1 MIVSKPDYY
10 DEFTCIADRCEETC
24 CAGWQIVIDEKA
36 LEAYKK
42 VEGDFGQI
50 LKASIDWE
58 EGVFYQDE
66 NRRCAFLN
74 NNNLCDLYTELGEES
89 LCKTCTNYPRHI
101 EEFENIREYTLSVSC
116 PEVARILLS
125 KKETVQFMEEEVDG
139 EEEFEDFDFLLFSQ
153 LEDGRA
159 VMEQILQNRNLP
171 ISLRAYL
178 VWELGQKIQNYMDEE
193 NLFAVDEV
201 FEEFEKEDTW
211 LVYEKNLQEIIADK
225 SNIYEITKEY
235 FSKLFELEFLKEDWH
250 VQLLETESILFGQ
263 GEKAFSKLQ
272 GDFYTWLR
280 ENMSDYEIWMEQ
292 LMVYFIH
299 TYFCGAV
306 YNYYILSK
314 AKLSVV
320 SVWMIVLM
328 LAAKW
333 YRNDGYLDMEEV
345 IMTVYRY
352 SRELEHSD
360 QNLETMDEIL
370 DEEAFL

>member
-24 CAGWQIVIDEKA
+24 CAGWQIMIDEKA
-36 LEAYKK
+36 LETYEK
-42 VEGDFGQI
+42 VDGDFGQI

-74 NNNLCDLYTELGEES
+74 NNNLCDLYTALGEES
-89 LCKTCTNYPRHI
+89 LCKTCTDYPRHI

-125 KKETVQFMEEEVDG
+125 KKEPVEFMEEEVDG

-159 VMEQILQNRNLP
+159 VMEKILQNRKLS
-171 ISLRAYL
+171 ISLRAFL
-178 VWELGQKIQNYMDEE
+178 VWELGQKIQCYMDEE
-193 NLFAVDEV
+193 NLFALDEI
-201 FEEFEKEDTW
+201 FEGFEKEDAW
-211 LVYEKNLQEIIADK
+211 IEYEKNLQDIIADK

-250 VQLLETESILFGQ
+250 VQLLETGSILFGQ
-263 GEKAFSKLQ
+263 GKEDFSKLQ
-272 GDFYTWLR
+272 RDFYAWLS

-314 AKLSVV
+314 AKLAVV
-320 SVWMIVLM
+320 SVWMIFLM

-360 QNLETMDEIL
+360 QNLEVMDEIL

>member
-125 KKETVQFMEEEVDG
+125 KKETVEFMEEEVDG

-211 LVYEKNLQEIIADK
+211 LVYEKNLQDIIADK
-225 SNIYEITKEY
+225 SNIYEISKEY

>member
-10 DEFTCIADRCEETC
+10 DEFSCIADRCEETC

-125 KKETVQFMEEEVDG
+125 KKETVEFMEEEVDG

>member
-125 KKETVQFMEEEVDG
+125 KKETVEFMEEEVDG